1 MLGITTVQ
9 NVAPPFSF
17 ICSVTSFKVTR
28 KKNNKVPRLTKLTAG
43 FGNTYHRPALKV
55 VVLVSL
61 LMRVQFVCSVFLS
74 GFPNMSIV
82 FVRES

>member
-1 MLGITTVQ
+1 MWLLR
-9 NVAPPFSF
+9 FLS
-17 ICSVTSFKVTR
+17 SVLLQASR
-28 KKNNKVPRLTKLTAG
+28 SQEKKNNKVPRLTKLTAG

-55 VVLVSL
+55 GVLVSL

>member
-1 MLGITTVQ
+1 MWLLR
-9 NVAPPFSF
+9 FLS
-17 ICSVTSFKVTR
+17 SVLLQASR
-28 KKNNKVPRLTKLTAG
+28 SQEKKNNKVPRLTKLTAG

>member
-1 MLGITTVQ
+1 MWLLR
-9 NVAPPFSF
+9 FLS
-17 ICSVTSFKVTR
+17 SVLLQASR
-28 KKNNKVPRLTKLTAG
+28 SQEKKNNKVPRLTKLTAG

-55 VVLVSL
+55 VVFVSL

>member
-1 MLGITTVQ
+1 MWLLR
-9 NVAPPFSF
+9 FLS
-17 ICSVTSFKVTR
+17 SVLLQASR
-28 KKNNKVPRLTKLTAG
+28 SQEKKNNKVPRLTKLTAG

-61 LMRVQFVCSVFLS
+61 LMRVQFVCSVLLS